1 MFLYKVQ
8 DRKGNTVYYGSMN
21 EDLPSFIANLLFL
34 AKFSGVD
41 SNGHASA
48 SSCLIRI
55 TE

>member
-1 MFLYKVQ
+1 MCLYIVQ

-21 EDLPSFIANLLFL
+21 ENLPSFIANLFFF
-34 AKFSGVD
+34 AKSSGVD
-41 SNGHASA
+41 SNGHAST